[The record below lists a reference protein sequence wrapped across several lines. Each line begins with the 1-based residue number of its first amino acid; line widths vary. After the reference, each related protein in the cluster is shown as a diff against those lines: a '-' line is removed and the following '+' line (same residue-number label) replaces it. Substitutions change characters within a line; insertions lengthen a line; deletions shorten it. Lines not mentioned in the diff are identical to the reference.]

1 MDLHNCSGFGMFSEL
16 YCRGGKVRGNGIQE
30 AKAAQA
36 QLIKENHTLGLK
48 VSDLLEQNDRQA
60 KEIHRLTKLTS
71 NYGQVCKDCCTANSK
86 QEELTNQ
93 LDDALYERDLAIY
106 GLVMIFVVK
115 AGMIMMWGF

>member
-1 MDLHNCSGFGMFSEL
+1 M
-16 YCRGGKVRGNGIQE
+16 KGNGIQE

-36 QLIKENHTLGLK
+36 QLIKENHALGLK

-86 QEELTNQ
+86 QEELTKDIKHVRN
-93 LDDALYERDLAIY
+93 LNNLLCVAVFAAAI
-106 GLVMIFVVK
+106 VI
-115 AGMIMMWGF
+115 IMMMGGK

>member
-1 MDLHNCSGFGMFSEL
+1 M
-16 YCRGGKVRGNGIQE
+16 KGNGIQE

-36 QLIKENHTLGLK
+36 QLIKENHTLGLR

-93 LDDALYERDLAIY
+93 VDDLTYERDLAIY
-106 GLVMIFVVK
+106 GLVMIFIVK
-115 AGMIMMWGF
+115 AGIMSIWGF

>member
-1 MDLHNCSGFGMFSEL
+1 MFTEF
-16 YCRGGKVRGNGIQE
+16 YYRGGKVKGNGIQE

-36 QLIKENHTLGLK
+36 QLIKENHALGLR

-86 QEELTNQ
+86 QEELQNQ
-93 LDDALYERDLAIY
+93 LDDALYERDFAVY
-106 GLVMIFVVK
+106 GLVMIFVVTIGK
-115 AGMIMMWGF
+115 VLIWGF